1 MHPVVERSAFQHLA
15 HDHRFDVEYET
26 FAVGRPDP
34 GHRIG
39 LETHRDVLIADHQFA
54 QMIHHGH
61 QLAFGRQNFTP
72 APAFDPFEKVHC
84 DILVFERHR
93 LVDITALLEMRSQAA
108 VGVALRAVKTETDNA
123 ARTAGKNI
131 FFISFQVIVN
141 PLHTGNSR
149 GATGPDRH

>member
-1 MHPVVERSAFQHLA
+1 MFLPTALFVVSTQDLIAFQHLA

-108 VGVALRAVKTETDNA
+108 VGGRRAASRKDRDGQRRQDSRE
-123 ARTAGKNI
+123 KH
-131 FFISFQVIVN
+131 FFHIVS
-141 PLHTGNSR
+141 GYR
-149 GATGPDRH
+149 